1 VSEIQQQ
8 GGEAVGVSADTSDA
22 ASVKAA
28 MESIK
33 GKLGGRGLAAAIC
46 EFFLFYPLTFFLSW
60 GGIYVVVVG
69 SGGGCADDP
78 REKITSAPGST
89 LRPSWRRPWK
99 IWTAACPAT
108 RTYYLPAST
117 PPLVPIAG

>member
-1 VSEIQQQ
+1 MTISKTFYALVAGAGAGTGRSVALRFAKAYPVVVLARNPSSYSAIVSEIQQQ

-46 EFFLFYPLTFFLSW
+46 EFFLFWYPLTFFLSW
-60 GGIYVVVVG
+60 GGIYVVGV
-69 SGGGCADDP
+69 GGG
-78 REKITSAPGST
+78 G
-89 LRPSWRRPWK
+89 
-99 IWTAACPAT
+99 
-108 RTYYLPAST
+108 
-117 PPLVPIAG
+117 